1 MSAAAVNPK
10 TQAIAEL
17 MNKLKS
23 GAISKAELFMQL
35 SKLQPT
41 NSVET
46 ASNLKQNTA
55 TAAENEQKALLQPLY
70 DEHRAGVSHDQ
81 AKRISVQ
88 QLLASRGKSHNAV
101 EEAPVSP
108 TDISLEPTSMALAQP
123 NANYQDEAMSEG
135 SKSSQVDDYE
145 SPPRYGHYMDEDSFH
160 ARVSRW
166 KQQKE
171 NLKEKLKQEQLEIEL
186 TECTFQPA
194 INPKSQKVA
203 SKLRHR
209 NTDSVAERLY
219 KDVINYKLREELAMK
234 TRQQEEEAEQRECTF
249 RPHLSKSISSV
260 RSKYKEPLYS
270 KKFAAPTAP
279 SPDMEECT
287 FNPKINPIPKDMVA
301 AQLYTQQ
308 NIFDRLSQPPQEVPE
323 VEGSVISDR
332 RTQNEDSRPQS
343 DASCSGEAEAE
354 RKQKFQ
360 EFIRR
365 QLAQEHERQRK
376 LEEARKNRALAFKPN
391 INKKSN
397 EIMQQGR
404 KGDFIE
410 RVAKYALRKEH
421 EKLKKKSIKLMD
433 PQCTF
438 KPKINDVSAKRTP
451 RSVTELSRG
460 DLLKRETSQRLM
472 KLRMEQHEM
481 TQLTFKPAVNSAIPH
496 VESKLKVVSDPENY
510 VQRLQEHTLK
520 LYEKQR
526 KALQEQ
532 EIQEFSEC
540 TFKPQTIQV
549 PSYISRIA
557 KSMELT
563 KAHKPQPRTPS
574 RPEWK

>member
-88 QLLASRGKSHNAV
+88 QLLASRGKSHTAV

-203 SKLRHR
+203 SKLRHQ

-260 RSKYKEPLYS
+260 RS
-270 KKFAAPTAP
+270 
-279 SPDMEECT
+279 
-287 FNPKINPIPKDMVA
+287 N
-301 AQLYTQQ
+301 
-308 NIFDRLSQPPQEVPE
+308 QPPQEVPE

-332 RTQNEDSRPQS
+332 RTQNEDSLPQS

-481 TQLTFKPAVNSAIPH
+481 TQLTFKPAVNLAIPH